1 MSDNMIQIG
10 DYNVRLVTKG
20 DRYGLNDCLAH
31 EEDKPMVEFYSTKVQ
46 KTGRGYFV
54 SRYYCGT
61 LQNKPGFYGHDHT
74 NAGLC
79 LHGDRY
85 NYHSISAEEFQAVLR
100 FIAKN
105 EKEWDRA
112 RRDPCW

>member
-20 DRYGLNDCLAH
+20 DRYGLNDCLVH

-54 SRYYCGT
+54 SRY
-61 LQNKPGFYGHDHT
+61 
-74 NAGLC
+74 
-79 LHGDRY
+79 
-85 NYHSISAEEFQAVLR
+85 
-100 FIAKN
+100 
-105 EKEWDRA
+105 
-112 RRDPCW
+112 